1 MSELI
6 LQIIHNA
13 FVRSVV
19 RSRKDIEKL
28 KFYLRESLFEFEKKK
43 SKEKQDISTLVITFT
58 KQYHKSFLL
67 WLKSHLILSTTNC

>member
-43 SKEKQDISTLVITFT
+43 KNMV
-58 KQYHKSFLL
+58 FLH
-67 WLKSHLILSTTNC
+67 W